1 MSGRIGEW
9 NQKGATGTVT
19 QRRHHYEVA
28 FEDFLRSRRIPY
40 VAVDEAKKALLP
52 IATHEAFVS
61 PGTGT
66 VKSFDFVLYGESTNL
81 LVEIKG
87 RRIATRPRSGAPQR
101 VTDSLRLH
109 RAPARSAF
117 QNWVTRDDV
126 ESLRTWE
133 RLFGSGFEAV
143 FVFVYWCDEQPPDA
157 LFHEVFENRGKWYA
171 LRSVTVGEYAR
182 AMKPRSERW
191 RTVHI
196 PTRVF
201 EQISRPFAPGT
212 EPAATEMYRGPMMD
226 VPDDA
231 VLVPY
236 PCRSLPFSVPAEGRT
251 NVRAE
256 RAGRVWGS

>member
-1 MSGRIGEW
+1 M
-9 NQKGATGTVT
+9 T

-52 IATHEAFVS
+52 VAAHGAFRS
-61 PGTGT
+61 PRSGA

-81 LVEIKG
+81 LVEVKG
-87 RRIATRPRSGAPQR
+87 RRIATRARPPTPQR
-101 VTDSLRLH
+101 VTDRLRLH
-109 RAPARSAF
+109 RAPARSAL

-133 RLFGSGFEAV
+133 RLFGGGFEAV

-157 LFHEVFENRGKWYA
+157 LFQEVFENRGKWYA

-182 AMKPRSERW
+182 SMKPRSERW
-191 RTVHI
+191 RTVHV
-196 PTRVF
+196 PTRAF

-212 EPAATEMYRGPMMD
+212 DPAGTEVYRGPMLD

-236 PCRSLPFSVPAEGRT
+236 PSRSLPFLDGLAGCATSRT
-251 NVRAE
+251 E
-256 RAGRVWGS
+256 LSGLISGS